1 MSESVFGQVDEATL
15 LARMNAV
22 VDEDEGGQ
30 TVSAS
35 GPEASA
41 SLGQGAAAGQPGGQ
55 APGPDDPFAFIL
67 TGPPQ
72 G

>member
-30 TVSAS
+30 TVSAL
-35 GPEASA
+35 GPDTAATPHPASA
-41 SLGQGAAAGQPGGQ
+41 GQ
-55 APGPDDPFAFIL
+55 APGPDDPFSFVL
-67 TGPPQ
+67 TGPPE